1 VITVTVPSELAADFV
16 ARANLSAVLNR
27 LASLDR
33 RICNSIRS
41 QRIRDTYIYTVRF
54 FVNSRRFDLV
64 VDALDVDWDSVES
77 VATEVALTYA
87 PSR

>member
-1 VITVTVPSELAADFV
+1 MPSELAADFV

-41 QRIRDTYIYTVRF
+41 QRIRLTHIYTLRF
-54 FVNSRRFDLV
+54 FVDGQRFDLV
-64 VDALDVDWDSVES
+64 VDALDVDWASVES
-77 VATEVALTYA
+77 VATEVALAYL
-87 PSR
+87 